1 MSPPFT
7 LTDVAADDIAS
18 ASSLASTTGFSPSGK
33 APSRRRSVGRKL
45 PSVPPTSDPI
55 TPARA
60 RTIRAANRTPKS
72 LLKYARNQLQDTGRQ
87 LVGKADSSELGR
99 IPAIPQ
105 AGAITTNS
113 VPPKPHRGRP
123 SQGEKASPATG
134 SVAAAE
140 PQLLLSPETFP
151 SATPGKSARRDKRI
165 AAAAKARA
173 KAEQDAVSAQ
183 QCGAPAVQAPAK
195 VPRGVAK
202 KDGCAV
208 CGKTVG
214 AAE

>member
-1 MSPPFT
+1 VSPPLT

-18 ASSLASTTGFSPSGK
+18 ASSLASTAGFSPSCK

-113 VPPKPHRGRP
+113 VLPKPHRGRP
-123 SQGEKASPATG
+123 NQGEKASPATG
-134 SVAAAE
+134 SVAAE

-165 AAAAKARA
+165 VAAAKARA

-183 QCGAPAVQAPAK
+183 QCGAPAGQAPVK